1 MKLRRARAG
10 RREGTGLDTGAGQRR
25 VRRVYAAVDHANAQF
40 EAVQIRGQRKSRSGH
55 DAPIQRTHGS
65 TGGVDV
71 VQVHFRA
78 IPAHH
83 VEDSAAHWC
92 HLEARRGGHFGKA
105 QTQGGQL
112 GHGAEQIAP
121 GRQRIESPRLGHN
134 QPLLL
139 QNAPF
144 VNFEIVIQTFL
155 DGLRNAQLQ
164 RLLNADLHHRFD
176 TALDGCINACFQ
188 GFLDIFIDVLLDV
201 EFGDPFELALD
212 AFLDV
217 LFYGFGAQEAADG

>member
-10 RREGTGLDTGAGQRR
+10 RREGTGLDTGARQRR

-40 EAVQIRGQRKSRSGH
+40 EAVQIRGQRKGRSGR
-55 DAPIQRTHGS
+55 DAPIRGAHGGA
-65 TGGVDV
+65 GGVDV
-71 VQVHFRA
+71 IQVHFRA

-83 VEDSAAHWC
+83 VEDSAAHWG

-105 QTQGGQL
+105 QTQGGQF
-112 GHGAEQIAP
+112 GHGVEQIAP

-139 QNAPF
+139 QNAAF
-144 VNFEIVIQTFL
+144 VDFEVVIQTLF

-176 TALDGCINACFQ
+176 AALDGCIDTGFQ

-212 AFLDV
+212 ALLDV
-217 LFYGFGAQEAADG
+217 LFYGFGAQEASDG